1 MPWVILAIIL
11 ILIIAVIAMYNKLV
25 NAKMKVDNSWSQS
38 MFNFKEDLI

>member
-25 NAKMKVDNSWSQS
+25 NAKMKVGVKS